1 MRPDT
6 ASASDL
12 YLFDIDGTLV
22 SMGGAGRRAFER
34 ACHEVLDIPSAL
46 HGFALDGMTDP
57 LILHHVYQTHKSRLP
72 SDDESAQLFAR
83 YLQLLEA
90 TVADTPLTVH
100 ESVPEILAHLQSIH
114 ATVGLATGNL
124 AEGARIKLERPKLWH
139 HFGFGGFGSDAVLR
153 ADLVRIG
160 IARGHRA
167 AATPPDRVFV
177 IGDTPRDIEA
187 AHDAGAIAIGV
198 ATGSYT
204 VAQLEAAGADQAY
217 PTLTTW
223 LQLLM

>member
-1 MRPDT
+1 MK
-6 ASASDL
+6 DL
-12 YLFDIDGTLV
+12 FLFDIDGTLV
-22 SMGGAGRRAFER
+22 SMGGAGRRAFEQ
-34 ACHEVLDIPSAL
+34 ACHELLEVPSAL

-57 LILHHVYQTHKSRLP
+57 LILHHVYQTHKQRLP
-72 SDDESAQLFAR
+72 SDDESAALFAR
-83 YLQLLEA
+83 YLHLLEA
-90 TVADTPLTVH
+90 TVADTPLVVH
-100 ESVPEILAHLQSIH
+100 ESVPELLGHLQASG

-160 IARGHRA
+160 IERGRRA

-177 IGDTPRDIEA
+177 VGDTPRDIEA
-187 AHDAGAIAIGV
+187 AHAAGAIAIGV

-204 VAQLEAAGADQAY
+204 VVQLEAAGADQAY
-217 PTLTTW
+217 PSLTPW
-223 LQLLM
+223 YQSLL